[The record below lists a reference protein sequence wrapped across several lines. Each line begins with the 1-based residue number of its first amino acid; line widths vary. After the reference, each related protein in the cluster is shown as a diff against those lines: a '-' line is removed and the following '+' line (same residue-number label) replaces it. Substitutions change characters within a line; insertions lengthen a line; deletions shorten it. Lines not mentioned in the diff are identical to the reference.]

1 MAKTINAYVPD
12 HGEITVTI
20 TAADV
25 IAITELTTDE
35 VMTLDVAVRKFEE
48 TTPRTKE
55 YSEIY
60 VTGST
65 TPIKTIS
72 TKINA
77 TVWTLTLVDDYSL
90 GLTGELGGTP
100 WLTAVNLFELFFNNN
115 RVISAMT
122 VTPAGSGT
130 AAIETTL
137 TNVDVQTI
145 PHPMVDSESNAPNE
159 VSITLVVESFAKA
172 AHG

>member
-12 HGEITVTI
+12 HGEVTVLI

-35 VMTLDVAVRKFEE
+35 LMNLGVGVRKFEE
-48 TTPRTKE
+48 TTPRNKE

-65 TPIKTIS
+65 LPIKTIS
-72 TKINA
+72 TKVNA
-77 TVWTLTLVDDYSL
+77 TVWTLTIIDDYSL
-90 GLTGELGGTP
+90 GLPGELGGTP
-100 WLTAVNLFELFFNNN
+100 WLTAVQLFELYFNNN
-115 RVISAMT
+115 RVISEMT
-122 VTPAGSGT
+122 VTPAGLGAT
-130 AAIETTL
+130 MIETTL
-137 TNVDVQTI
+137 VNVDVQSV

-159 VSITLVVESFAKA
+159 ISITLVVESFSKA